1 MPSNKT
7 NSAANPGRVCIT
19 LSFRLGVLLTL
30 AMVATLMLVMTG
42 ATPAQ
47 SQEIATVRV
56 SNLDKP
62 VAGGEIIGFAKT
74 FSQSFCTSNVTATL
88 HQVRLHMSAH
98 SWGTPAPVVSI
109 RSYRSGNLGPVLH
122 TLTNPSI
129 DDSLDTAEDFASSG
143 YELAANTTYWVSV
156 FRPDDSGLIE
166 LGKTVSTAEDPAT
179 EAGWALGDM
188 MLAKYGARW
197 EERESYALRMAVF
210 ATGGAPTMST
220 PVFSDGGCDQKESYE
235 FSVIENTAADTVV
248 GAVPAREPDGD
259 SLTYSVGGTDA
270 AKFNRVF
277 ALNAS
282 TGEIVAKPGATVD
295 YESKSSYS
303 LTFSVTDGEDASGST
318 ESEPTTDDTAHVSIR
333 VTNIDEPGTV
343 KLSTTDPRVGRSV
356 RASISDPDGFPKPF
370 RIEWAR
376 AFRATSAFIPFLPI
390 SGSDMTPESY
400 TPTEDDKYQ
409 FLRVTIFYFDNECR
423 RVYFNNDCRRTAE
436 GTFAKAVADEDGLI
450 VQQQVVNTPATGEL
464 TLWRGDNPYVPRQ
477 LIAYNWSIRDADG
490 MIGSR
495 LRYQWITVD
504 PRTGVETKVYNNNS
518 CRCNPQYTYTLRNV
532 ARGKAVMVRARFED
546 DRGNTEVV
554 ASRLTTLV
562 PVVGNTAARGGI
574 GVRGTARVGATLSV
588 YTSSITDADGME
600 DSEFTYQW
608 LTSEGTYNTS
618 IEGATG
624 STYVPVAADEGMSIK
639 VRIGFT
645 DDAGYYESFTSG
657 GTAPVAAAPVSL
669 FTAST
674 HDTPES
680 HDGSA
685 AFTFELRFSEAP
697 ADGVT
702 DSTLEDHALAVI
714 GGTVTDV
721 SQLETGKN
729 LRWEITVQPSGNEE
743 VIVTLPPTIDCAAQ
757 GAICTGDGRMLSV
770 ALAILVPGPQNAPAI
785 TGTARVGET
794 LTASTTGIT
803 DSDGLTNATF
813 TYQWLAD
820 DAVISGATGSTYM
833 LVAADV
839 GKAIKVQVSFSDD
852 ADNAESL
859 TSAATA
865 AVTAANSPATGA
877 PTITGTARV
886 GETLTASTTGITDS
900 DGLTNA
906 TFTYQWIK
914 LDSNLNDSDISGATS
929 STYTL
934 VAGDA
939 DTGIK
944 VRVSFTDDAGN
955 TESLTNESALIVMAA
970 NNPATGAPT
979 ISGTAQ
985 VGETLTA
992 STTGIADSDGLAN
1005 VTFTYQWLA
1014 DDAAISGAT
1023 ASTHTLVAADADTGI
1038 KVRVSFTDD
1047 AGNTES
1053 LTNES
1058 ALIVMAANNP
1068 ATGAPTISGTAQVGE
1083 TLTASTT
1090 GIADSDGL
1098 TNATF
1103 TYQWLAD
1110 DAAISGATASTYTLV
1125 AADAGKAIKVRVS
1138 FTDDAGNTESLT
1150 SGASAAVTA
1159 ANSPATGAPTI
1170 SGTAQVGETLTASTT
1185 GITDSDGLTN
1195 ATFTYQWIKL
1205 DSNLN
1210 DSDISGATSSTYTLV
1225 AGDADTGI
1233 KVRVSFTDD
1242 AGNTESLTNESVL
1255 IVTAANSPATGA
1267 PTISGTAQVG
1277 ETLTASATGITDSD
1291 GLTNATFTYQWI
1303 KLDSNLN
1310 DSDISGA
1317 TSSTYTLVAADAGT
1331 GIKVRVSFTDDRGN
1345 TESLTTESALIVT
1358 AANSPAAGA
1367 PTISGTAQVGE
1378 TLAAST
1384 TGITDSDG
1392 LTSAT
1397 FTYQWLADDAAISGA
1412 SGATGSTYTLVAA
1425 DAGKAIEVQVS
1436 FTDDAGNAESLTSAA
1451 SAAVT
1456 AANSPATGAPTIS
1469 GTAQVGETLTASTT
1483 GIADSDGLT
1492 NATFTYQWLADDAD
1506 IAGATGSTY
1515 TLVAADAGK
1524 TVKVQVSFTDDA
1536 GNAESLTSAASAAV
1550 TAANSPATGAP
1561 TISGTAQVGETL
1573 AASTTGIT
1581 DSDGLTNA
1589 TFTYQ
1594 WLADDAD
1601 IAGATG
1607 STYTLVAA
1615 DAGKAIEVQVSFTD
1629 DAGNAESL
1637 TSAASAA
1644 VTAVN
1649 SPATG
1654 APTISGT
1661 AQVGETLTASATGIT
1676 DSDGLTNAT
1685 FTYQWLA
1692 DDADIAGAT
1701 GSTYTLVAADSGKA
1715 IKVQVSFTD
1724 DAGNAESLT
1733 SVASAAV
1740 TAAPRQ
1746 TRFTAATHS
1755 APASHDGS
1763 AAFTFELRF
1772 SEESPLSY
1780 RTLRDHAF
1788 TVTGGEVVKARR
1800 LEQGKNVRWEITVRP
1815 DGNGTVT
1822 IVLPVTTDCAAEG
1835 AICTAG
1841 GRMLSNELTF
1851 TVPGPSTEQPTQENS
1866 AAAGAPTVSGT
1877 ARVGETLTASA
1888 TGISD
1893 SDGLTGA
1900 TFTYQWLAD
1909 DAAISGAT
1917 GSTYTLVAADA
1928 GKAVK
1933 VQVSFT
1939 DDADNDETL
1948 TSAATSAVEAAAQA
1962 TQLTASVHGVPASH
1976 DGSAAFTF
1984 ELRFSEES
1992 PLSYRTLRDHAFT
2005 VTGGEV
2011 VKARRLEQGKNV
2023 RWETTVRPDGNGTVT
2038 IVLPVTTDCSSQGAI
2053 CTEEGRPLSNRL
2065 ELTVAGPGG

>member
-1 MPSNKT
+1 MKMTSIFN
-7 NSAANPGRVCIT
+7 
-19 LSFRLGVLLTL
+19 SFRLGVLLTL
-30 AMVATLMLVMTG
+30 AMVATLLLVITD
-42 ATPAQ
+42 ANSALAQ
-47 SQEIATVRV
+47 STATVRV

-62 VAGGEIIGFAKT
+62 VAGGEIMGFAHT

-88 HQVRLHMSAH
+88 DQVRLYMSAH

-166 LGKTVSTAEDPAT
+166 LGKTVSTAEHPAT

-197 EERESYALRMAVF
+197 VQRESYALRMAVF
-210 ATGGAPTMST
+210 ATGGAPTIST

-295 YESKSSYS
+295 FESKSSYS
-303 LTFSVTDGEDASGST
+303 LTVSVTDGEDASGST
-318 ESEPTTDDTAHVSIR
+318 ESDPTTDDTAHVSIR
-333 VTNIDEPGTV
+333 VTNIDEPGSIS
-343 KLSTTDPRVGRSV
+343 LSTTEPRMGRSV
-356 RASISDPDGFPKPF
+356 TARISDPDGSPKPY

-390 SGSDMTPESY
+390 SRDKMTQYSY
-400 TPTEDDKYQ
+400 TPTEEDKYQ
-409 FLRVTIFYFDNECR
+409 FLRVTMFYYDNGCR
-423 RVYFNNDCRRTAE
+423 RVHLFLGSCIRKAE
-436 GTFAKAVADEDGLI
+436 AEFANAVADEDGLI

-464 TLWRGDNPYVPRQ
+464 TLWRGDNPFVPRQ
-477 LIAYNWSIRDADG
+477 LIAYKSYIRDADG

-518 CRCNPQYTYTLRNV
+518 CQCNPLNTYTLRNV

-588 YTSSITDADGME
+588 HTSSITDADGME

-770 ALAILVPGPQNAPAI
+770 ALAILVPGPQNAPTI

-820 DAVISGATGSTYM
+820 DAAISGATGSTYM

-944 VRVSFTDDAGN
+944 VRVSFTDDRGN
-955 TESLTNESALIVMAA
+955 TESLTTESALI
-970 NNPATGAPT
+970 
-979 ISGTAQ
+979 
-985 VGETLTA
+985 
-992 STTGIADSDGLAN
+992 
-1005 VTFTYQWLA
+1005 
-1014 DDAAISGAT
+1014 
-1023 ASTHTLVAADADTGI
+1023 
-1038 KVRVSFTDD
+1038 
-1047 AGNTES
+1047 
-1053 LTNES
+1053 
-1058 ALIVMAANNP
+1058 
-1068 ATGAPTISGTAQVGE
+1068 
-1083 TLTASTT
+1083 
-1090 GIADSDGL
+1090 
-1098 TNATF
+1098 
-1103 TYQWLAD
+1103 
-1110 DAAISGATASTYTLV
+1110 
-1125 AADAGKAIKVRVS
+1125 
-1138 FTDDAGNTESLT
+1138 
-1150 SGASAAVTA
+1150 VTA

-1170 SGTAQVGETLTASTT
+1170 TGTAQVGETLTASTT

-1242 AGNTESLTNESVL
+1242 
-1255 IVTAANSPATGA
+1255 
-1267 PTISGTAQVG
+1267 
-1277 ETLTASATGITDSD
+1277 
-1291 GLTNATFTYQWI
+1291 
-1303 KLDSNLN
+1303 
-1310 DSDISGA
+1310 
-1317 TSSTYTLVAADAGT
+1317 
-1331 GIKVRVSFTDDRGN
+1331 RGN
-1345 TESLTTESALIVT
+1345 TESLTTESALI
-1358 AANSPAAGA
+1358 
-1367 PTISGTAQVGE
+1367 
-1378 TLAAST
+1378 
-1384 TGITDSDG
+1384 
-1392 LTSAT
+1392 
-1397 FTYQWLADDAAISGA
+1397 
-1412 SGATGSTYTLVAA
+1412 
-1425 DAGKAIEVQVS
+1425 
-1436 FTDDAGNAESLTSAA
+1436 
-1451 SAAVT
+1451 VT

-1483 GIADSDGLT
+1483 GISDSDGLT
-1492 NATFTYQWLADDAD
+1492 SATFTYQWLADDAD
-1506 IAGATGSTY
+1506 ITDATGATY
-1515 TLVAADAGK
+1515 TPAAADAGK
-1524 TVKVQVSFTDDA
+1524 AIKVRVSFTDDA
-1536 GNAESLTSAASAAV
+1536 GNTESLTSGASAAV
-1550 TAANSPATGAP
+1550 TAAKNPASGTARVGETLAANNPATGAP
-1561 TISGTAQVGETL
+1561 TISGTARVGETL
-1573 AASTTGIT
+1573 TASATGIADT
-1581 DSDGLTNA
+1581 DGLTNA

-1615 DAGKAIEVQVSFTD
+1615 DAGKAI
-1629 DAGNAESL
+1629 
-1637 TSAASAA
+1637 
-1644 VTAVN
+1644 
-1649 SPATG
+1649 
-1654 APTISGT
+1654 
-1661 AQVGETLTASATGIT
+1661 
-1676 DSDGLTNAT
+1676 
-1685 FTYQWLA
+1685 
-1692 DDADIAGAT
+1692 
-1701 GSTYTLVAADSGKA
+1701 
-1715 IKVQVSFTD
+1715 KVQVSFTD
-1724 DAGNAESLT
+1724 DAGNAELLT
-1733 SVASAAV
+1733 SAATTAAALPPLTASAHDV
-1740 TAAPRQ
+1740 
-1746 TRFTAATHS
+1746 
-1755 APASHDGS
+1755 PASHDGS
-1763 AAFTFELRF
+1763 AAFTFELHF
-1772 SEESPLSY
+1772 SETPNDGFSY
-1780 RTLRDHAF
+1780 KTLRDHAF
-1788 TVTGGEVVKARR
+1788 TATGGEVVKARR
-1800 LEQGKNVRWEITVRP
+1800 LERGKNVRWEITVQP
-1815 DGNGTVT
+1815 SGNAGVTVA
-1822 IVLPVTTDCAAEG
+1822 LPATTDCSSQG
-1835 AICTAG
+1835 AICTG
-1841 GRMLSNELTF
+1841 DGRKLSSALEV
-1851 TVPGPSTEQPTQENS
+1851 TVPGPEASSQQSQQQNS
-1866 AAAGAPTVSGT
+1866 AATGAPAITGT
-1877 ARVGETLTASA
+1877 ARVGETLTANT
-1888 TGISD
+1888 TGIAD
-1893 SDGLTGA
+1893 SDGLTRA
-1900 TFTYQWLAD
+1900 TFAYQWLAD
-1909 DAAISGAT
+1909 DADITDAT
-1917 GSTYTLVAADA
+1917 GSTYTPAAIDA
-1928 GKAVK
+1928 GKAIMVE
-1933 VQVSFT
+1933 VSFT
-1939 DDADNDETL
+1939 DDAGNAETL
-1948 TSAATSAVEAAAQA
+1948 TSAATAAV
-1962 TQLTASVHGVPASH
+1962 TLPPLTASAHGVPASH

-1984 ELRFSEES
+1984 ELRFSEEM
-1992 PLSYRTLRDHAFT
+1992 PLSYKTLRDHAFT
-2005 VTGGEV
+2005 ATGGEV
-2011 VKARRLEQGKNV
+2011 VKARRLEKGKNLG
-2023 RWETTVRPDGNGTVT
+2023 WEITVQPSGNADVTVA
-2038 IVLPVTTDCSSQGAI
+2038 LPATTDCSSQGAI
-2053 CTEEGRPLSNRL
+2053 CTGDGRMLSN
-2065 ELTVAGPGG
+2065 ELTFTVNGPGG

>member
-19 LSFRLGVLLTL
+19 LSFRSGVLLTL
-30 AMVATLMLVMTG
+30 AMVATLLLVIAG
-42 ATPAQ
+42 ANPAQ
-47 SQEIATVRV
+47 AQEISTVRV

-62 VAGGEIIGFAKT
+62 VAGGEIMGFAHT

-88 HQVRLHMSAH
+88 DQVRLYMSAH

-166 LGKTVSTAEDPAT
+166 LGKTVSTAEHPAT

-197 EERESYALRMAVF
+197 VQRESYALRMAVF
-210 ATGGAPTMST
+210 ATGGAPTIST

-248 GAVPAREPDGD
+248 GAATAREPDGD

-277 ALNAS
+277 ALDAS
-282 TGEIVAKPGATVD
+282 TGEITVKPGATVD

-318 ESEPTTDDTAHVSIR
+318 ESEPTTDDTAQVSIR
-333 VTNIDEPGTV
+333 VTNIDEPGSV
-343 KLSTTDPRVGRSV
+343 SLSTTDPRVGRSV
-356 RASISDPDGFPKPF
+356 TASISDPDGWPKPF

-376 AFRATSAFIPFLPI
+376 AFRATTAFIPFLPI
-390 SGSDMTPESY
+390 SVSDMTPESY
-400 TPTEDDKYQ
+400 TPTEEDKYQ

-423 RVYFNNDCRRTAE
+423 RVYVNNNDCRRTAE

-450 VQQQVVNTPATGEL
+450 VQLQTVNTPATGEL
-464 TLWRGDNPYVPRQ
+464 TLWRGDNPFVPRQ
-477 LIAYNWSIRDADG
+477 LIAYKWYIRDADG

-504 PRTGVETKVYNNNS
+504 PRTGVETKVYNNPLN
-518 CRCNPQYTYTLRNV
+518 TYTLRNV

-562 PVVGNTAARGGI
+562 PVMGNTAARGGI

-588 YTSSITDADGME
+588 HTSSITDADGME

-757 GAICTGDGRMLSV
+757 GAICTSDGRMLSV
-770 ALAILVPGPQNAPAI
+770 ALAILVPGPQNAPTI

-820 DAVISGATGSTYM
+820 DAAISGATGSTYM

-886 GETLTASTTGITDS
+886 GETLTASTTGISDSDGLTSATFTYQWIKLDSNLNDSDISGATSSTYTLVAGDADTGIKVRVSFTDDRGNTESLTTESPLIVTAANSPATGAPTITGTAQVGETLTASTTGISDSDGLTSATFTYQWIKLDSNLNDSDISGATSSTYTLVAGDADTGIKVRVSFTDDRGNTESLTTESALIVTAANSPATGAPTITGTAQVGETLTASTTGISDS

-944 VRVSFTDDAGN
+944 VRVSFTDD
-955 TESLTNESALIVMAA
+955 
-970 NNPATGAPT
+970 
-979 ISGTAQ
+979 
-985 VGETLTA
+985 
-992 STTGIADSDGLAN
+992 
-1005 VTFTYQWLA
+1005 
-1014 DDAAISGAT
+1014 
-1023 ASTHTLVAADADTGI
+1023 
-1038 KVRVSFTDD
+1038 
-1047 AGNTES
+1047 
-1053 LTNES
+1053 
-1058 ALIVMAANNP
+1058 
-1068 ATGAPTISGTAQVGE
+1068 
-1083 TLTASTT
+1083 
-1090 GIADSDGL
+1090 
-1098 TNATF
+1098 
-1103 TYQWLAD
+1103 
-1110 DAAISGATASTYTLV
+1110 
-1125 AADAGKAIKVRVS
+1125 
-1138 FTDDAGNTESLT
+1138 
-1150 SGASAAVTA
+1150 
-1159 ANSPATGAPTI
+1159 
-1170 SGTAQVGETLTASTT
+1170 
-1185 GITDSDGLTN
+1185 
-1195 ATFTYQWIKL
+1195 
-1205 DSNLN
+1205 
-1210 DSDISGATSSTYTLV
+1210 
-1225 AGDADTGI
+1225 
-1233 KVRVSFTDD
+1233 
-1242 AGNTESLTNESVL
+1242 
-1255 IVTAANSPATGA
+1255 
-1267 PTISGTAQVG
+1267 
-1277 ETLTASATGITDSD
+1277 
-1291 GLTNATFTYQWI
+1291 
-1303 KLDSNLN
+1303 
-1310 DSDISGA
+1310 
-1317 TSSTYTLVAADAGT
+1317 
-1331 GIKVRVSFTDDRGN
+1331 RGN

-1358 AANSPAAGA
+1358 AANSPA
-1367 PTISGTAQVGE
+1367 
-1378 TLAAST
+1378 
-1384 TGITDSDG
+1384 
-1392 LTSAT
+1392 
-1397 FTYQWLADDAAISGA
+1397 
-1412 SGATGSTYTLVAA
+1412 
-1425 DAGKAIEVQVS
+1425 
-1436 FTDDAGNAESLTSAA
+1436 
-1451 SAAVT
+1451 
-1456 AANSPATGAPTIS
+1456 TGAPTIT

-1483 GIADSDGLT
+1483 GIS
-1492 NATFTYQWLADDAD
+1492 
-1506 IAGATGSTY
+1506 
-1515 TLVAADAGK
+1515 
-1524 TVKVQVSFTDDA
+1524 
-1536 GNAESLTSAASAAV
+1536 
-1550 TAANSPATGAP
+1550 
-1561 TISGTAQVGETL
+1561 
-1573 AASTTGIT
+1573 
-1581 DSDGLTNA
+1581 
-1589 TFTYQ
+1589 
-1594 WLADDAD
+1594 
-1601 IAGATG
+1601 
-1607 STYTLVAA
+1607 
-1615 DAGKAIEVQVSFTD
+1615 
-1629 DAGNAESL
+1629 
-1637 TSAASAA
+1637 
-1644 VTAVN
+1644 
-1649 SPATG
+1649 
-1654 APTISGT
+1654 
-1661 AQVGETLTASATGIT
+1661 

-1733 SVASAAV
+1733 SAATTAAALPPLTASAHDV
-1740 TAAPRQ
+1740 
-1746 TRFTAATHS
+1746 
-1755 APASHDGS
+1755 PASHDGS
-1763 AAFTFELRF
+1763 AAFTFELHF
-1772 SEESPLSY
+1772 SETPNDGFSY
-1780 RTLRDHAF
+1780 KTLRDHAF
-1788 TVTGGEVVKARR
+1788 TATGGEVVKARR
-1800 LEQGKNVRWEITVRP
+1800 LERGKNVRWEITVQP
-1815 DGNGTVT
+1815 SGNAGVTVA
-1822 IVLPVTTDCAAEG
+1822 LPATTDCSSQG
-1835 AICTAG
+1835 AICTG
-1841 GRMLSNELTF
+1841 DGRKLSSALEV
-1851 TVPGPSTEQPTQENS
+1851 TVPGPEASSQLSQQQNS
-1866 AAAGAPTVSGT
+1866 AATGAPAITGT
-1877 ARVGETLTASA
+1877 ARVGETLTANT
-1888 TGISD
+1888 TGIAD
-1893 SDGLTGA
+1893 SDGLTRA
-1900 TFTYQWLAD
+1900 TFAYQWLAD
-1909 DAAISGAT
+1909 DADITDAT
-1917 GSTYTLVAADA
+1917 GSTYTPAAIDA
-1928 GKAVK
+1928 GKAIMVE
-1933 VQVSFT
+1933 VSFT
-1939 DDADNDETL
+1939 DDAGNAETL
-1948 TSAATSAVEAAAQA
+1948 TSAATAAV
-1962 TQLTASVHGVPASH
+1962 TLPPLTASAHGVPASH

-1984 ELRFSEES
+1984 ELRFSEEM
-1992 PLSYRTLRDHAFT
+1992 PLSYKTLRDHAFT
-2005 VTGGEV
+2005 ATGGEV
-2011 VKARRLEQGKNV
+2011 VKARRLEKGKNLG
-2023 RWETTVRPDGNGTVT
+2023 WEITVQPSGNADVTVA
-2038 IVLPVTTDCSSQGAI
+2038 LPATTDCSSQGAI
-2053 CTEEGRPLSNRL
+2053 CTGDGRMLSN
-2065 ELTVAGPGG
+2065 ELTFTVNGPGG

>member
-19 LSFRLGVLLTL
+19 LSFRSGVLLTL
-30 AMVATLMLVMTG
+30 AMVATLLLVIAG
-42 ATPAQ
+42 ANPAQ
-47 SQEIATVRV
+47 AQEISTVRV

-62 VAGGEIIGFAKT
+62 VAGGEIMGFAHT

-88 HQVRLHMSAH
+88 DQVRLYMSAH

-166 LGKTVSTAEDPAT
+166 LGKTVSTAEHPAT

-197 EERESYALRMAVF
+197 VQRESYALRMAVF
-210 ATGGAPTMST
+210 ATGGAPTIST

-248 GAVPAREPDGD
+248 GAATAREPDGD

-282 TGEIVAKPGATVD
+282 TGEITVKPGATVD

-318 ESEPTTDDTAHVSIR
+318 ESEPTTDDTAQVSIR
-333 VTNIDEPGTV
+333 VTNIDEPGSV
-343 KLSTTDPRVGRSV
+343 SLSTTDPRVGRSV
-356 RASISDPDGFPKPF
+356 TASISDPDGWPKPF

-390 SGSDMTPESY
+390 SRDKMTQYSY
-400 TPTEDDKYQ
+400 TPTEEDKYQ
-409 FLRVTIFYFDNECR
+409 FLRVTMFYYDNGCR
-423 RVYFNNDCRRTAE
+423 RVHLFLGSCIRKAE
-436 GTFAKAVADEDGLI
+436 AEFAKAVADEDGLI
-450 VQQQVVNTPATGEL
+450 VQLQTVNTPATGEL
-464 TLWRGDNPYVPRQ
+464 TLWRGDNPFVPRQ
-477 LIAYNWSIRDADG
+477 LIAYKWYIRDADG

-518 CRCNPQYTYTLRNV
+518 CQCNPLNTYTLRNV

-588 YTSSITDADGME
+588 HTSSITDADGME

-770 ALAILVPGPQNAPAI
+770 ALAILVPGPQNAP
-785 TGTARVGET
+785 
-794 LTASTTGIT
+794 
-803 DSDGLTNATF
+803 
-813 TYQWLAD
+813 
-820 DAVISGATGSTYM
+820 
-833 LVAADV
+833 
-839 GKAIKVQVSFSDD
+839 
-852 ADNAESL
+852 
-859 TSAATA
+859 
-865 AVTAANSPATGA
+865 
-877 PTITGTARV
+877 TITGTARV
-886 GETLTASTTGITDS
+886 GETLTASTTGISDS

-914 LDSNLNDSDISGATS
+914 LDSNLTNDSVHQRGDELHLHAGGRRRRHGYQGPGVFHRRPGEYRVADQRVGFDSDGGQQPRHRRAHHQRHGAGGRDAHGKHHGHSRLRRTGLCNLHLPVDKVGQQLKRFGHQRRDGLHLHAGGRGRRHGYQGPGIIHRRRGEYRVADQRVGFDSDGGQQPRDRRAHHQRHGPGGRDAHGEHHGHLRLGRADRTGLCNLHLPVDKVGQQLKRAPPTLDQGPGVFHRQNTESLTNEFTGAPTISWYGPGGRGATS

-934 VAGDA
+934 VAADA
-939 DTGIK
+939 GTGIK

-979 ISGTAQ
+979 ISGTAR

-992 STTGIADSDGLAN
+992 STTGIADSDGLTN

-1023 ASTHTLVAADADTGI
+1023 ASTH
-1038 KVRVSFTDD
+1038 
-1047 AGNTES
+1047 
-1053 LTNES
+1053 
-1058 ALIVMAANNP
+1058 
-1068 ATGAPTISGTAQVGE
+1068 
-1083 TLTASTT
+1083 
-1090 GIADSDGL
+1090 
-1098 TNATF
+1098 
-1103 TYQWLAD
+1103 
-1110 DAAISGATASTYTLV
+1110 TLV

-1159 ANSPATGAPTI
+1159 AKKPASGTARVGETLTANNPATGAPTI
-1170 SGTAQVGETLTASTT
+1170 SGTA
-1185 GITDSDGLTN
+1185 
-1195 ATFTYQWIKL
+1195 
-1205 DSNLN
+1205 
-1210 DSDISGATSSTYTLV
+1210 
-1225 AGDADTGI
+1225 
-1233 KVRVSFTDD
+1233 R
-1242 AGNTESLTNESVL
+1242 
-1255 IVTAANSPATGA
+1255 
-1267 PTISGTAQVG
+1267 VG
-1277 ETLTASATGITDSD
+1277 ETLTASATGI
-1291 GLTNATFTYQWI
+1291 
-1303 KLDSNLN
+1303 
-1310 DSDISGA
+1310 
-1317 TSSTYTLVAADAGT
+1317 ADT
-1331 GIKVRVSFTDDRGN
+1331 
-1345 TESLTTESALIVT
+1345 
-1358 AANSPAAGA
+1358 
-1367 PTISGTAQVGE
+1367 
-1378 TLAAST
+1378 
-1384 TGITDSDG
+1384 
-1392 LTSAT
+1392 
-1397 FTYQWLADDAAISGA
+1397 
-1412 SGATGSTYTLVAA
+1412 
-1425 DAGKAIEVQVS
+1425 
-1436 FTDDAGNAESLTSAA
+1436 
-1451 SAAVT
+1451 
-1456 AANSPATGAPTIS
+1456 
-1469 GTAQVGETLTASTT
+1469 
-1483 GIADSDGLT
+1483 
-1492 NATFTYQWLADDAD
+1492 
-1506 IAGATGSTY
+1506 
-1515 TLVAADAGK
+1515 
-1524 TVKVQVSFTDDA
+1524 
-1536 GNAESLTSAASAAV
+1536 
-1550 TAANSPATGAP
+1550 
-1561 TISGTAQVGETL
+1561 
-1573 AASTTGIT
+1573 
-1581 DSDGLTNA
+1581 DGLTNA

-1615 DAGKAIEVQVSFTD
+1615 DAGKAIKVQVSFTD

-1637 TSAASAA
+1637 TSAATTAA
-1644 VTAVN
+1644 AL
-1649 SPATG
+1649 P
-1654 APTISGT
+1654 P
-1661 AQVGETLTASATGIT
+1661 LTASAH
-1676 DSDGLTNAT
+1676 D
-1685 FTYQWLA
+1685 
-1692 DDADIAGAT
+1692 
-1701 GSTYTLVAADSGKA
+1701 V
-1715 IKVQVSFTD
+1715 
-1724 DAGNAESLT
+1724 
-1733 SVASAAV
+1733 
-1740 TAAPRQ
+1740 
-1746 TRFTAATHS
+1746 
-1755 APASHDGS
+1755 PASHDGS
-1763 AAFTFELRF
+1763 AAFTFELHF
-1772 SEESPLSY
+1772 SETPNDGFSY
-1780 RTLRDHAF
+1780 KTLRDHAF
-1788 TVTGGEVVKARR
+1788 TATGGEVVKARR
-1800 LEQGKNVRWEITVRP
+1800 LERGKNVRWEITVQP
-1815 DGNGTVT
+1815 SGNAGVTVA
-1822 IVLPVTTDCAAEG
+1822 LPATTDCSSQG
-1835 AICTAG
+1835 AICTG
-1841 GRMLSNELTF
+1841 DGRKLSSALEVS
-1851 TVPGPSTEQPTQENS
+1851 VPGPEASSQQSQQQNS
-1866 AAAGAPTVSGT
+1866 AATGAPAITGT
-1877 ARVGETLTASA
+1877 ARVGETLTANT
-1888 TGISD
+1888 TGIAD
-1893 SDGLTGA
+1893 SDGLTRA
-1900 TFTYQWLAD
+1900 TFAYQWLAD
-1909 DAAISGAT
+1909 DADITDAT
-1917 GSTYTLVAADA
+1917 GSTYTPAAIDA
-1928 GKAVK
+1928 GKAIIVE
-1933 VQVSFT
+1933 VSFT
-1939 DDADNDETL
+1939 DDAGNAETL
-1948 TSAATSAVEAAAQA
+1948 TSAATAAV
-1962 TQLTASVHGVPASH
+1962 TLPPLTASAHGVPASH

-1984 ELRFSEES
+1984 ELRFSEEM
-1992 PLSYRTLRDHAFT
+1992 PLSYKTLRDHAFT
-2005 VTGGEV
+2005 ATGGEV
-2011 VKARRLEQGKNV
+2011 VKARRLERGQNV
-2023 RWETTVRPDGNGTVT
+2023 RWEITVRPDGDGTVT
-2038 IVLPVTTDCSSQGAI
+2038 IVLPVTEDCASNDAI
-2053 CTEEGRPLSNRL
+2053 CTEDGRPLSNRL
-2065 ELTVAGPGG
+2065 QIAVPGPEG